1 MLCYLSGM
9 QIAAFIIVTI
19 PITILNGNLD
29 TIMKAAICMQTKKN
43 YTAAVKRSMRGKREG
58 RGWGLGRG
66 SIIQFAN
73 TLLISETNILEK

>member
-9 QIAAFIIVTI
+9 QIEAFIIVSRFPFKI
-19 PITILNGNLD
+19 VIGIV

-43 YTAAVKRSMRGKREG
+43 YTATVKRSMRGKRE
-58 RGWGLGRG
+58 GWGLGRG